1 MNLLFRVL
9 SSVAL
14 LPFVIYLLWQGG
26 LGFTCLILVAFAV
39 SLFEYTTMV
48 MNHHRGWQVAS
59 ILVSLIALV
68 FISAA
73 LSPIGIIVLIGAL
86 CFAIGTYFTL
96 NPDLPLLQFEKVCV
110 LLFGVFYIGSGLLSV
125 YLLRTGGT
133 LTGQSD
139 LGLQFIFL
147 LLLATFSND
156 TFAYFVGK
164 WLGKHHLSEKVSA
177 KKTWEGFFGGALF
190 TVVIPF
196 AIQALFAN
204 MGVMLFALLSA
215 RDIFFITIPIIFLAP
230 LGDLIESRIKRF
242 YGFKD
247 SGKILPGHGGLLD
260 RIDAL
265 LITSLWVAAYA
276 FFLRTTW

>member
-1 MNLLFRVL
+1 MNLLLRVL
-9 SSVAL
+9 SSVTL
-14 LPFVIYLLWQGG
+14 LPIVIYVLWQGG
-26 LGFTCLILVAFAV
+26 LGFAILILLAFAV
-39 SLFEYTTMV
+39 SLFEYTSMV
-48 MNHHRGWQVAS
+48 MNQHRGWQVLS
-59 ILVSLIALV
+59 FLFSLIAAVLV
-68 FISAA
+68 FYANSLAA
-73 LSPIGIIVLIGAL
+73 TVVLIGTL
-86 CFAIGTYFTL
+86 CFFIGAYFTL
-96 NPDLPLLQFEKVCV
+96 NPDLPKWQFEKVCV
-110 LLFGVFYIGSGLLSV
+110 LLFGVFYIGSGFLSI

-133 LTGQSD
+133 LIGHSE

-164 WLGKHHLSEKVSA
+164 LFGKHLLNEKVSA

-190 TVVIPF
+190 TVIVPF
-196 AIQALFAN
+196 AAKILFAS
-204 MGVMLFALLSA
+204 LSV

-260 RIDAL
+260 RVDAL
-265 LITSLWVAAYA
+265 LITSIWVAAYA
-276 FFLRTTW
+276 FLVRAA